1 VVDVRGINPHSG
13 TACGHEGEP
22 RRTRF
27 QHFETAVSCTDY
39 LHIEEEPSYPGVHVV
54 SLEGELD
61 AFVAPYVVDRLSEIG
76 GSTLQVD
83 LSRLK
88 LIDGGGVGALLEV
101 KELIEQ
107 QGHKFRVRGAQGIV
121 RRVFEVLHFEEW
133 LE

>member
-1 VVDVRGINPHSG
+1 VVDVRINMSHSEIG
-13 TACGHEGEP
+13 NGHEGEP
-22 RRTRF
+22 RRIPF
-27 QHFETAVSCTDY
+27 HHLEAAVSCTDY
-39 LHIEEEPSYPGVHVV
+39 LHVQENLSYPGVHVV

-61 AFVAPYVVDRLSEIG
+61 AFVAPYVVDRLSKMG

-83 LSRLK
+83 LSQLK

-101 KELIEQ
+101 KELMEQ